1 METLTKIKY
10 HLNKLRIKDKI
21 MLKQITLIC
30 FLFFSF
36 VETQAQNLPRL
47 SSLSEIKEKVG
58 YTDIKIE
65 YSRPSVKG
73 RKIFGDLVSY
83 DLIWRVGANGDTKI
97 TFSTDIT
104 INDTILKAGSY
115 SIFIKP
121 KRTSWVIYFY
131 QKSATDWDGVPPQN
145 STEHYAWSSEK
156 LKLKYESNVKKVE
169 HVETLTI
176 GIQDITP
183 NKATLF
189 MTWDS
194 VKVVVP
200 FTTKSTEWA
209 VGSIERRLQEPT
221 AWKYYDYAN
230 FYMGNSIK
238 LEKALEYINIAINQ
252 SDESSWWFLRLKSQI
267 LAKLKRYDE
276 AIVTAKEGLEAG
288 KKTGEKFYITQSN
301 NDIKRWLNKNEN

>member
-1 METLTKIKY
+1 MSR
-10 HLNKLRIKDKI
+10 NKLRIKNKT

-36 VETQAQNLPRL
+36 AKIQAQDLPLL
-47 SSLSEIKEKVG
+47 SSFSEIKEKVG
-58 YTDIKIE
+58 YTDITIE

-83 DLIWRVGANGDTKI
+83 DVIWRAGANDDTKV

-115 SIFIKP
+115 SIFVKP
-121 KRTSWVIYFY
+121 KRESWVIYFY
-131 QKSATDWDGVPPQN
+131 QKSATDWGGVPPQN

-156 LKLKYESNVKKVE
+156 LKLEYEVPVKKVE
-169 HVETLTI
+169 PVETLTV
-176 GIQDITP
+176 GIQDIKP
-183 NKATLF
+183 ERAEF
-189 MTWDS
+189 FITWDS

-209 VGSIERRLQEPT
+209 ISSIERRLQEPT
-221 AWKYYDYAN
+221 PWQYYDYAN

-238 LEKALEYINIAINQ
+238 LEKALEYINIAINK

-267 LAKLKRYDE
+267 LAKLERYDE

-288 KKTGEKFYITQSN
+288 KKDGAAFYITQSN
-301 NDIKRWLNKNEN
+301 NDIKRWLNKNDN

>member
-1 METLTKIKY
+1 MS
-10 HLNKLRIKDKI
+10 KLKIKDKI

-36 VETQAQNLPRL
+36 IESQAQILPDL
-47 SSLSEIKEKVG
+47 SSFSEIKEKVG
-58 YTDIKIE
+58 YTNIKIE

-83 DLIWRVGANGDTKI
+83 DVIWRAGANDDTKI
-97 TFSTDIT
+97 TFSTDVT
-104 INDTILKAGSY
+104 INNKTLAAGSY
-115 SIFIKP
+115 SIFVKP
-121 KRTSWVIYFY
+121 KRESWVFYFY
-131 QKSATDWDGVPPQN
+131 QKSSTDWGGVPPQN

-156 LKLKYESNVKKVE
+156 LKLEYEVPIKKVE
-169 HVETLTI
+169 PVETLTI
-176 GIQDITP
+176 GIQDIYV
-183 NKATLF
+183 NKAQLF

-200 FTTKSTEWA
+200 FTTKSTER
-209 VGSIERRLQEPT
+209 VVSSIERRLQDPT
-221 AWKYYDYAN
+221 AWQYYGYAN

-238 LEKALEYINIAINQ
+238 LEKALEYINIAINK

-288 KKTGEKFYITQSN
+288 KKDGAAFYITQSN
-301 NDIKRWLNKNEN
+301 NDIKRWLDKNDN